1 MESAITI
8 SSSESSVQNSTSIES
23 LDPDAALDRL
33 PINGDPKQSY
43 NSSCTPTTFEKVDK
57 WLKSLDVFNR
67 NEESC
72 SSSCFQSL
80 DFHSSENHFLHE
92 IISLDLNAPNIR
104 NDTVLQ
110 DQSHA
115 YSNESSDNSI
125 TSSRKTAGKPLPRAR
140 RKMRGQATPV
150 KARKNSQQKQMREW
164 DDSDSAPENV
174 KKQELCSYLQLM
186 KPTDKKTVMILQ
198 NRRSVRVKNLSL
210 MQQNRDLEKKLK
222 ERSEDRD
229 EIRSVSKCSH
239 SKSTREVGN
248 DKKSTKV
255 GTRKDQPATFRFP
268 NPTGSV
274 TRAVRYFDETE
285 QEDWFKEWK
294 EQPSKHATGE
304 LSDQKENQKCVTG
317 KSKSRKSNLV
327 NIGSFDAPLDSFLD
341 NRNHRNL
348 QRFNTNNGENN
359 VNTKHPTQ
367 IIDSVYPSFSIP
379 TPPSRLVET
388 IRDFDVTVEEN
399 KDIFTLI
406 PSTELI
412 SQSTSC
418 SNLVNNNR
426 ESSALPKAVNK
437 LNSTRPGKE
446 NFGSARSEIFRRN
459 CKKSAI
465 KSITKSETAISTA
478 KGRKRDRRSDCLTPE
493 MKSRLSNSPKSM
505 LRTMVDNGSASDKFR
520 SERWKNDA
528 LCVMQYQDCEPPST
542 IMAVYTYKT
551 QDQLETLSCTG
562 SYNNAG
568 RKNPFI
574 SQIFVNDILKQ
585 GSSTEDKRTT
595 RGSLLNG
602 QTVSDRATTEES
614 RNSSKS
620 VSSSEKCSKPVQP
633 QIPRLE
639 YLDPATFISFDKDR
653 SPNSFYRCL
662 NSTMPK
668 RTAALEIEPSS
679 TSWASNSPNSRQ
691 KRDQHLIQVSN
702 NNGRV
707 INVFYRAQNMWIKK
721 GSIRR
726 LSTNKHG
733 IFKEALEMVVSTES
747 SVAYIELWTKEH
759 QSAFR
764 EVPVADVF
772 AIVYYWKNGQT
783 GLDKKVLQ
791 LENIKGFADD
801 VHYSILTSSPKI
813 IVSWH
818 IASNE
823 VDSQKTFVHCYQLTA
838 DFQAVCNISKFE
850 AVEHY
855 VSSLHNIQGC
865 DTLIMGCG
873 DNKITLWNL
882 EHGYVATTIEMT
894 DIKSTLCTLWAKCD
908 RGFLFTLQEC
918 VDKELRIVA
927 IHGLNHSWKKLA
939 SYVPPKNY
947 DRLRGV
953 YIENG
958 IVLACYQE
966 GIICWNAQTADRM
979 FEVTQTE
986 PEFISGKYII
996 SIVNDQLKI
1005 KHAITYI
1012 LSSEE
1017 L

>member
-317 KSKSRKSNLV
+317 KSSNYFEGKFYILESRKSNLV

-493 MKSRLSNSPKSM
+493 MKSRWKNLRKFIPVKPTNHDNSKIELIPRKQLAKFKNQAEHFSGKSTNLSRREGSSRTSLVIRSDKKRNEKSTNSMSDFSTEYSFNVQSYSKEKSSIQCRLSNSPKSM

-707 INVFYRAQNMWIKK
+707 INVFYRDYNLILCQETLISFWTQTALGNVLGAQNMWIKK

-855 VSSLHNIQGC
+855 VSSLHNIQG
-865 DTLIMGCG
+865 
-873 DNKITLWNL
+873 
-882 EHGYVATTIEMT
+882 
-894 DIKSTLCTLWAKCD
+894 
-908 RGFLFTLQEC
+908 F
-918 VDKELRIVA
+918 
-927 IHGLNHSWKKLA
+927 
-939 SYVPPKNY
+939 
-947 DRLRGV
+947 
-953 YIENG
+953 
-958 IVLACYQE
+958 
-966 GIICWNAQTADRM
+966 
-979 FEVTQTE
+979 
-986 PEFISGKYII
+986 
-996 SIVNDQLKI
+996 
-1005 KHAITYI
+1005 
-1012 LSSEE
+1012 
-1017 L
+1017 